1 MYNEED
7 IRKVQ
12 GCLLEIFKVVRDV
25 LDKMGIKYYAGF
37 GTALGAVRHN
47 GFIPWDDDMDILVF
61 RDDYER
67 FLKEGQQYLPKNY
80 FIQDVETEPN
90 YNVVFAKVRKTDTVF
105 LEYNSQKLDINHG
118 VYIDIFPIDYAP
130 IDEKEIKKIDKKLKI
145 LRVRLSK
152 GLVLAEPTYKHILRK
167 TVTLGNMHDKKYY
180 VRKFK
185 KIVTD
190 VKKGDMTVI
199 YGNITACH
207 CPKEWY
213 GEGVMHKFEDT
224 TIRLMTEYD
233 KNLTQ
238 VYGDYM
244 TPPPKEKQA
253 PLHAPLE
260 IKI

>member
-1 MYNEED
+1 MNNNEE

-12 GCLLEIFKVVRDV
+12 NCALEIFKIVREV
-25 LDKMGIKYYAGF
+25 LEKMGLKYYAGY
-37 GTALGAVRHN
+37 GTALGAVRHD
-47 GFIPWDDDMDILVF
+47 GFIPWDDDFDILMF
-61 RDDYER
+61 RDDYEK
-67 FLKEGQQYLPKNY
+67 FLKEGQQYLPQNY
-80 FIQDVETEPN
+80 FIQYTDTEPN
-90 YNVVFAKVRKTDTVF
+90 YNLPFAKVRKTDTVF

-152 GLVLAEPTYKHILRK
+152 GLVLAEPTYKRILRK
-167 TVTLGNMHDKKYY
+167 AITLGNMHSKKYY
-180 VRKFK
+180 LNKHK
-185 KIVTD
+185 KIVTMGKESNM
-190 VKKGDMTVI
+190 VVI
-199 YGNITACH
+199 YGNVTSAY

-244 TPPPKEKQA
+244 TPPPKEKQV